1 MVARAIEP
9 CSDKILKRLVMREFL
24 HSLTTHFSP
33 SALMT
38 LETIWIP
45 GGVGSP
51 GPCGRG
57 WGAAPWSRPLEAIW
71 RPLIVTPQNASRP
84 CPAET
89 GRQQERTE
97 RARPLHPAALQREG
111 PSRGS
116 QTVPLVH
123 LTEPLAW
130 LSCTWVPS
138 LFKNPFAKIAR
149 CKPGSGLPC
158 CVFVS
163 HKVTWS
169 VGKPLGLHPAQVQR
183 RQPLTLLSFSGRRWM
198 EVIRSATSS
207 TSRAHV
213 LSHRESHGY

>member
-1 MVARAIEP
+1 MGSSTLVPTPRGHLASPHCDTPERLQTLSSRDGEAAGAHRA
-9 CSDKILKRLVMREFL
+9 
-24 HSLTTHFSP
+24 
-33 SALMT
+33 
-38 LETIWIP
+38 
-45 GGVGSP
+45 GQ
-51 GPCGRG
+51 
-57 WGAAPWSRPLEAIW
+57 
-71 RPLIVTPQNASRP
+71 TP
-84 CPAET
+84 
-89 GRQQERTE
+89 
-97 RARPLHPAALQREG
+97 
-111 PSRGS
+111 PSRCSTKGGPQPWFS
-116 QTVPLVH
+116 NCSSGTPHGTLS
-123 LTEPLAW
+123 LAFMYLGTE
-130 LSCTWVPS
+130 S